1 MLEPH
6 RHAPAC
12 VYALA
17 DCLDAILAT
26 CEDLRSAT
34 SRLNPISPSR
44 LDCAV
49 LALVLQARRCIRE
62 LDPLQPALVHGCAN
76 FLVATSSL
84 AIDRPSSRPALPEIF
99 LAVADD
105 HLIAGYVR
113 LGVLAQLAG
122 NLLDIL
128 EAHYVLYD
136 NEQLIESEPLISGIV
151 GSNVTAMRLGAG
163 GSFDAS

>member
-1 MLEPH
+1 MFEPH

-26 CEDLRSAT
+26 CEDLRSTT
-34 SRLNPISPSR
+34 SRPKRISPSD
-44 LDCAV
+44 LDHAV

-62 LDPLQPALVHGCAN
+62 LDPMQPGLVQGCAN
-76 FLVATSSL
+76 FLVATSSV
-84 AIDRPSSRPALPEIF
+84 AINSPTSRRAVPAIF
-99 LAVADD
+99 LPVADD
-105 HLIAGYVR
+105 HLFAGHLR

-136 NEQLIESEPLISGIV
+136 DRQRIESDSLNSEI
-151 GSNVTAMRLGAG
+151 
-163 GSFDAS
+163 ASVARHSHAA